1 MGANDIVDLKNGK
14 VIVPVSELDENAP
27 DYLQQLEEGF
37 EAVRDVAHTIE
48 KKTGSLESELVKIL
62 EHASELVENLGMD
75 KLLHASE
82 EELKSFPSEVQN
94 LEKSVKELQSEA
106 KTLDL
111 DFKAA
116 SARLDEY
123 GNAILGLTEI
133 KPLFSINKDYS
144 EGVLIVYGKEGLD
157 RINVDFF
164 MTKLPER
171 TILSEDSVQSL
182 TFKQLSELKSETKQ
196 KNVWEV
202 KNPSRKVGSVMIAG
216 YAIVKLQDWYEN
228 EHPEDL
234 EIIDNFKKMHGE
246 LEARSRVLDMVS
258 DLLGATNLGE
268 LKKIEEGIVRGRG
281 ADYYKRKCPECKGR
295 DSCPQRKTAKKV
307 YNQEF

>member
-1 MGANDIVDLKNGK
+1 MGADDIVDLKNGK
-14 VIVPVSELDENAP
+14 IIVPVSELDENAP
-27 DYLQQLEEGF
+27 DYLQKLEDGF
-37 EAVRDVAHTIE
+37 EASREVTYTIGKSIE
-48 KKTGSLESELVKIL
+48 SLESELVKIL
-62 EHASELVENLGMD
+62 ERASELVGKLGVE
-75 KLLHASE
+75 KVLHASDE
-82 EELKSFPSEVQN
+82 EIKSFPSEVQN
-94 LEKSVKELQSEA
+94 LENSVKELQSDA

-111 DFKAA
+111 DFKVAA
-116 SARLDEY
+116 ARLDEY

-144 EGVLIVYGKEGLD
+144 EGVLIVYGKDGLD
-157 RINVDFF
+157 RVNMDFF

-182 TFKQLSELKSETKQ
+182 TFKQLSELKSETRQ

-202 KNPSRKVGSVMIAG
+202 KNPSRKIGSVMMAE

-258 DLLGATNLGE
+258 EVLGATNMGNLN
-268 LKKIEEGIVRGRG
+268 KIEEDIVRRRG
-281 ADYYKRKCPECKGR
+281 VDYYAKKCPTCPGKN
-295 DSCPQRKTAKKV
+295 SCPQREVAKKV
-307 YNQEF
+307 YNQDF